1 MEQSK
6 ERPVFTEYPP
16 MSKIIRAEATKF
28 PVLDQAQPESAK
40 KLYDAFHD
48 NTDDTVERYDNK
60 RFSVC
65 GIIKSIAAGFT
76 HLFNNLIAV
85 TMNCLRLPE
94 TVSLQQELIE
104 PGDLHNLPNLFTD
117 TCHLEPAFILQ
128 RLIHHK
134 KDTKASR

>member
-6 ERPVFTEYPP
+6 ERPVFTEHPP

-28 PVLDQAQPESAK
+28 PVLDQAQPKSAK

-65 GIIKSIAAGFT
+65 GIIKLLRGKLRAAETAAYFRRYSLPDCACGHQT
-76 HLFNNLIAV
+76 AHNHYDERRASV
-85 TMNCLRLPE
+85 TC
-94 TVSLQQELIE
+94 
-104 PGDLHNLPNLFTD
+104 
-117 TCHLEPAFILQ
+117 
-128 RLIHHK
+128 
-134 KDTKASR
+134 